1 MLGLADEAWLR
12 TVLQGAGFCAL
23 QVHRMPLMRR
33 YRDLDEYWSA
43 EVDEGGKRG
52 AQLRALSTADAKA
65 SGRHLVDGLFQL
77 RGRQRLRDPGV
88 GLAVAAVAQRGG
100 LLSGG

>member
-33 YRDLDEYWSA
+33 YRDLDEHWSA

-65 SGRHLVDGLFQL
+65 SGVISSTACSDYVGDS
-77 RGRQRLRDPGV
+77 GYEIP
-88 GLAVAAVAQRGG
+88 GLASRWLQ
-100 LLSGG
+100 